1 MIAYAPYLILLLPL
15 FSAILIRLFL
25 HPFPKIAVPVSV
37 TACLGSFLGSL
48 LLLNSGT
55 PAGGMAAPAIP
66 WIDVGGLKAS
76 FGLVADPLA
85 RLMAA
90 LVTLS

>member
-15 FSAILIRLFL
+15 FSAVLIRLFL
-25 HPFPKIAVPVSV
+25 HPFPKIAVSVSV

-55 PAGGMAAPAIP
+55 PAGGMAAP
-66 WIDVGGLKAS
+66 
-76 FGLVADPLA
+76 
-85 RLMAA
+85 
-90 LVTLS
+90 